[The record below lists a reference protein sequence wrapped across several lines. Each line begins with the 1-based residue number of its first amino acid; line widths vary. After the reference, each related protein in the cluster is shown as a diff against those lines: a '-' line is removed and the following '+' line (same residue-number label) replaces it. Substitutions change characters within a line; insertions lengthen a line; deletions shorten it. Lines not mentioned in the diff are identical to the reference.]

1 MEDYFVIGDVV
12 NTQGS
17 KGEVRVIPCTDDE
30 SRFELLD
37 SVFLEQR
44 GKMTE
49 YYIENVRYHKQFV
62 LLKFEGVDDM
72 TTAEKLKGATVD
84 SHLDHRVAMSCAI
97 AALVAEGETTILDS
111 DCVAISFPNF
121 YELLETL

>member
-12 NTQGS
+12 NTQGI

-72 TTAEKLKGATVD
+72 TAAEKLKGATVD

>member
-12 NTQGS
+12 NTQGI

>member
-12 NTQGS
+12 NTQGI

-72 TTAEKLKGATVD
+72 TTAEKLKGATVKIPPED
-84 SHLDHRVAMSCAI
+84 
-97 AALVAEGETTILDS
+97 ALPLEEGEYKRFI
-111 DCVAISFPNF
+111 
-121 YELLETL
+121 